1 MIEFCYVILFVR
13 KVLFMK
19 VIEVLKGREYS
30 LSEIIEYYYKVIE
43 TEVTLDIEGNMDSRL
58 VYGIQIDKILIKK
71 DGQQITD
78 SEKVEIISCNLEF
91 VREICRTFHKQLV
104 SPFHLIDIL
113 EDNISASFRINSKIR
128 FKEKV

>member
-1 MIEFCYVILFVR
+1 MR
-13 KVLFMK
+13 

-43 TEVTLDIEGNMDSRL
+43 SEVVIDIEDNMDSKI
-58 VYGIQIDKILIKK
+58 VYGIQIDKVLIKK
-71 DGQQITD
+71 DGQQVSE

-91 VREICRTFHKQLV
+91 VKEICRTLHKQLV
-104 SPFHLIDIL
+104 SPFHLIDVL
-113 EDNISASFRINSKIR
+113 EDNISSVFRENFKIR